1 MAPIRDAFL
10 IDLMGTL
17 SANPAY
23 TAVWGPDTDMTI
35 ASNPVDGSWGAG
47 KKRVEYTA
55 ALKAVEVDG
64 TDYFWEMLKEQT
76 SGFSFGT
83 FESESY
89 TQFGAKRSGTKKEA
103 VVGPGSASWEW
114 GYGTLRALVED
125 AASRHGFMVKVV
137 LQRSSATW

>member
-10 IDLMGTL
+10 MDLMGTL

-23 TAVWGPDTDMTI
+23 AAMWGPDTDMTI
-35 ASNPVDGSWGAG
+35 ASNPVDAQWGAG

-55 ALKAVEVDG
+55 ALKAVETDG
-64 TDYFWEMLKEQT
+64 TVYFWEMLKEHT

-89 TQFGAKRSGTKKEA
+89 TQMGTKRSGTKQEA
-103 VVGPGSASWEW
+103 VVGPGSMSWEW

-125 AASRHGFMVKVV
+125 AAARHGFTVKVV